1 MSWAPCQGGG
11 GNGGLSSRVRDQ
23 ARVRRRD
30 RTAGHCAAMAGP
42 GRRHGLGHSR
52 RGNRIYPHD
61 AHCPSRI
68 RWIGL
73 TDAQRQ
79 PARHRSPHRPKHGDW
94 FRCNALVHWRLRPNH
109 DDATSKDS
117 GRSVA
122 SYEVS
127 GGCDP
132 PRGEQF
138 NSHEDKAVDDL
149 ACFPS
154 TTDGKAAKLSRRV
167 TQHGGWPEEQSN
179 PTGSDQE
186 AGPLTNG
193 CPRSTRYPACTLG
206 TSGRADDSDDA
217 LPAVIGARQ
226 RPGRGKHAEPVIPSA
241 ARARARGTSW
251 RRPHRRPV

>member
-1 MSWAPCQGGG
+1 MQRTCPLAPPTQP
-11 GNGGLSSRVRDQ
+11 
-23 ARVRRRD
+23 RR
-30 RTAGHCAAMAGP
+30 CNEP
-42 GRRHGLGHSR
+42 GR
-52 RGNRIYPHD
+52 
-61 AHCPSRI
+61 
-68 RWIGL
+68 
-73 TDAQRQ
+73 
-79 PARHRSPHRPKHGDW
+79 
-94 FRCNALVHWRLRPNH
+94 
-109 DDATSKDS
+109 

-226 RPGRGKHAEPVIPSA
+226 RPGRGKRAEPLIPSA
-241 ARARARGTSW
+241 ARAGARGTSW